1 MNIERALAVEGWLM
15 KSEAAYLA
23 SVASRSL
30 VAIEVGSWMGR
41 STCAIAA
48 NIHSRVW
55 AVDTWGGSA
64 EHAPMLAG
72 KPNGWLYERFLANT
86 KGLPAI
92 PLMLPSLEAAAL
104 LQRCGERADMIF
116 IDANHA
122 YASVKADIQ
131 AWLPLLVDGGIICGH
146 DYDPPNWMGIKRAVD
161 ECVPKFRIVPG
172 TTIWTTEG
180 CA

>member
-1 MNIERALAVEGWLM
+1 MVPGILRG
-15 KSEAAYLA
+15 
-23 SVASRSL
+23 
-30 VAIEVGSWMGR
+30 
-41 STCAIAA
+41 
-48 NIHSRVW
+48 
-55 AVDTWGGSA
+55 
-64 EHAPMLAG
+64 
-72 KPNGWLYERFLANT
+72 GWLYERFLANT

-92 PLMLPSLEAAAL
+92 PLMLPSLEAAVL
-104 LQRCGERADMIF
+104 LQRCGQRADMIF

-122 YASVKADIQ
+122 YDSVKADIQ